1 MFWLRLYQ
9 LRSAVKFC
17 RFGGSLE
24 LALYECSK
32 DNGAGCNIIK
42 VLNSLL
48 ISKDVLCFA
57 ADV

>member
-9 LRSAVKFC
+9 LRFAVKFC

-24 LALYECSK
+24 LALYECSEH
-32 DNGAGCNIIK
+32 NGAGFNINE
-42 VLNSLL
+42 VLISLL
-48 ISKDVLCFA
+48 ISKEVLCFV